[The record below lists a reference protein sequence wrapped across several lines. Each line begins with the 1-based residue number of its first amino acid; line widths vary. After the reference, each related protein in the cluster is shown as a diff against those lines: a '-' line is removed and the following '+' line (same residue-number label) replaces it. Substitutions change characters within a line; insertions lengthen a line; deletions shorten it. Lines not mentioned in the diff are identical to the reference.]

1 MPKDD
6 DGVLDNLDSRVER
19 VEGFSRNHLRR
30 GYGGQGERK
39 RRRDLNHEIHENG
52 RARWSHRNPLSFVVR
67 RPSFPLPITNFSRV
81 ERVEHAEGQSGI
93 ICSI

>member
-6 DGVLDNLDSRVER
+6 DGVMDNLDSRVEH

-39 RRRDLNHEIHENG
+39 GRKDLNHEIHEK
-52 RARWSHRNPLSFVVR
+52 R
-67 RPSFPLPITNFSRV
+67 R
-81 ERVEHAEGQSGI
+81 
-93 ICSI
+93 